1 MSFKTLEDRF
11 NEKVNDIYA
20 AAQLKFEGGLPS
32 TGRFDDPL
40 LTRRPGDGQFG
51 LKQEG
56 RSLPFASA
64 PRDLKRITL
73 FTLSPGGLLFLAK
86 QQFLQT
92 GNTFAH
98 TRLIN
103 PAFVVGNTI
112 PFLHLKRNLRVTSE
126 LFGKTDTS
134 TENLRKMGYL
144 QEETYD
150 SFDTRYTNQ
159 ATSLLRRAAERLFSP
174 VTNTLSAFTAKR
186 SIYEEEWK
194 LSRPELKYS
203 SELLKKNVT
212 FRAGGRVDT
221 TDIETGPYDP
231 FKGNKYGFFDRD
243 GINSD
248 PTSYILRSIKDY
260 DPTLL
265 RWKYQGD
272 ISRDL
277 YIPSSETN
285 SDVVRS
291 EQLTDQ
297 GKDNPIQNLV
307 NELNKN
313 TRITSD
319 ADGSALEVSRGK
331 TAFRG
336 TTNQYFEEET
346 ANSPKGEVREQP
358 FLKYFSA
365 GNAAITDRDSS
376 NASDVANS
384 ARINSVGERRSTR
397 VSYIKEPLNVENQTE
412 NNRLLQPY
420 NKLPTVQE
428 ENRSNDP
435 IIVSFAMGRDDHV
448 QFRAFLT
455 NLKEDASPQ
464 YNEQQYIGRIE
475 KFITYSGVQRSISFD
490 LALIAFSQEELEVV
504 WKRINYLTG
513 MVFPY
518 GFNKG
523 IMQPNI
529 IRLSIGNV
537 YRDQPGYIT
546 SLSKDFNNP
555 SESWD
560 IDYEVPIGAVASIS
574 FNIIEKATKIAS
586 SPFYGINEN
595 SSPENGFRTSLTDTD
610 PNATVN

>member
-32 TGRFDDPL
+32 TSRFDDPL

-51 LKQEG
+51 IKQEG

-73 FTLSPGGLLFLAK
+73 FTLSPSGLLFLAK
-86 QQFLQT
+86 QQLLQT
-92 GNTFAH
+92 GNTFEH

-103 PAFVVGNTI
+103 PVFVIGNTI
-112 PFLHLKRNLRVTSE
+112 PFLHLKRNARITRE

-134 TENLRKMGYL
+134 TGNLRKMGGL
-144 QEETYD
+144 QKETYD
-150 SFDTRYTNQ
+150 SFSTK
-159 ATSLLRRAAERLFSP
+159 SVGLLAKVFSP
-174 VTNTLSAFTAKR
+174 ITNTVSSFTSTR
-186 SIYEEEWK
+186 SVIEGKPWEK
-194 LSRPELKYS
+194 QRPELTLSTVINPSKSFVYGGKVKEEDYS
-203 SELLKKNVT
+203 
-212 FRAGGRVDT
+212 
-221 TDIETGPYDP
+221 GPYNAFQVSRYGIGEGGISYSIAKY
-231 FKGNKYGFFDRD
+231 FKENNEQ
-243 GINSD
+243 GI
-248 PTSYILRSIKDY
+248 REY
-260 DPTLL
+260 DPGTVEWIEYKKRYLAPNN
-265 RWKYQGD
+265 R
-272 ISRDL
+272 
-277 YIPSSETN
+277 
-285 SDVVRS
+285 SD
-291 EQLTDQ
+291 QLTTLYGSITEKANEANSNEPGWSKEFEI
-297 GKDNPIQNLV
+297 GK
-307 NELNKN
+307 
-313 TRITSD
+313 
-319 ADGSALEVSRGK
+319 
-331 TAFRG
+331 
-336 TTNQYFEEET
+336 NQYETKTNEYFQEET
-346 ANSPKGEVREQP
+346 AGSPKGEITTQP
-358 FLKYFSA
+358 FLKYFLP
-365 GNAAITDRDSS
+365 GKI
-376 NASDVANS
+376 DVTL
-384 ARINSVGERRSTR
+384 ERGSKI
-397 VSYIKEPLNVENQTE
+397 SYIKDPLNVENQDE

-428 ENRSNDP
+428 EDRSNDP

-475 KFITYSGVQRSISFD
+475 KFITYSGVQRTISFD
-490 LALIAFSQEELEVV
+490 LALIAFSKDELEVV

-555 SESWD
+555 SDTWD
-560 IDYEVPIGAVASIS
+560 IDSEVPIGAVASIS

-586 SPFYGINEN
+586 SPFYGINEKG
-595 SSPENGFRTSLTDTD
+595 SPENGFRTSLTDTD